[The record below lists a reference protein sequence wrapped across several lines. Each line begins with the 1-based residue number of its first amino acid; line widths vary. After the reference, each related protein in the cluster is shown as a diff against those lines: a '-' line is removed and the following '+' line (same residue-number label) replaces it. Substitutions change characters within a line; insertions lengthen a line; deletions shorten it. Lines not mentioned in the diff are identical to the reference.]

1 MVPHRT
7 ELGKKGQVM
16 AGGNGDAEEVG
27 GRGGTVQQRN
37 NAHISAMNNPA
48 SDGTLDLEDFD
59 NAIAFIE
66 KNTKRRIINIH
77 PTMLGVIGP
86 LSLNDKD
93 EVQLNMPDCNHN
105 TPDPAKVCHIM
116 NNMCNNVMKTKNTHS
131 RDMGADAEFLAIHWK
146 KVSVDLRKYLVL
158 L

>member
-1 MVPHRT
+1 MAGGSSDDAK
-7 ELGKKGQVM
+7 EVM
-16 AGGNGDAEEVG
+16 AGGTSDDAKEVG
-27 GRGGTVQQRN
+27 GMEMAVQLSN
-37 NAHISAMNNPA
+37 NAHVSTMNDAA
-48 SDGTLDLEDFD
+48 SDGNLDLDNFD

-77 PTMLGVIGP
+77 PTMLGIIGP
-86 LSLNDKD
+86 LSLNVKG

-116 NNMCNNVMKTKNTHS
+116 NNMCNNVMSTKNTHS

-146 KVSVDLRKYLVL
+146 KVRIDMRKYLVFL
-158 L
+158 